1 MSSASF
7 TSVSAAPSLGV
18 SGRSAS
24 LSDISMVEFIA
35 SPRVATD
42 SWGADIA
49 CPGRTLEAADGLR
62 RDQQRKP
69 VGRRN
74 QAEYQRGDDDH
85 AHVQRVDVADFGEL
99 ADDGHEDDDRRN
111 RVDEVTDD
119 DEYCDQQQH
128 DHLTVVARE
137 AGDV

>member
-49 CPGRTLEAADGLR
+49 CPGRTLEAADGLG
-62 RDQQRKP
+62 QQLLREPQYHLGEVDCKGDGQEEHDVERQRAHDRP
-69 VGRRN
+69 
-74 QAEYQRGDDDH
+74 AEPD
-85 AHVQRVDVADFGEL
+85 
-99 ADDGHEDDDRRN
+99 
-111 RVDEVTDD
+111 T
-119 DEYCDQQQH
+119 
-128 DHLTVVARE
+128 
-137 AGDV
+137 